1 MRPAEYRAEAK
12 CVRAGVLLLL
22 LFASGSAS
30 TAPLFENDTV
40 LEIRLSGPLRAI
52 FKNKRSSEREEHPFV
67 LTVDGAEIPVAVR
80 IRGNSRIIVCSFP
93 PLRLN
98 FSDQDTDEP
107 IFAGQTKLK
116 LVTHCK
122 SNSERSENNVLD
134 EYLAYRIFS
143 LISDVGYR
151 VRLLRITYDDTSGY
165 LKHLDRSYYG
175 FLIESNEALA
185 ARNGGQ
191 VSKIGGVPY
200 SRLNNMQTALFFVF
214 QYLIGNTDWS
224 LIREPDDSACCH
236 NADLME
242 FAGELYPIPYDFDY
256 SGVVNASYA
265 KPDSNLKIKRV
276 TQRLYR
282 GYCKPPIVVVA
293 PALEHIKALQ
303 GPIMSIIE
311 NIPLAGDADAASRV
325 RYIDYFFEEAENAD
339 KLLKRFDD
347 VCIGPR

>member
-1 MRPAEYRAEAK
+1 M
-12 CVRAGVLLLL
+12 
-22 LFASGSAS
+22 
-30 TAPLFENDTV
+30 
-40 LEIRLSGPLRAI
+40 
-52 FKNKRSSEREEHPFV
+52 
-67 LTVDGAEIPVAVR
+67 R
-80 IRGNSRIIVCSFP
+80 IRGNSRNVICSFP

-98 FSDQDTDEP
+98 FSDQDTDAT

-134 EYLAYRIFS
+134 EYLAYRIFN

-151 VRLLRITYDDTSGY
+151 VRLVRITYDDTDSY
-165 LKHLDRSYYG
+165 LKHLQRSYYG
-175 FLIESNEALA
+175 FLIESNEDLA

-200 SRLNNMQTALFFVF
+200 SRLNDVQTALFYIF

-242 FAGELYPIPYDFDY
+242 FGGELYPIPYDFDY

-265 KPDSNLKIKRV
+265 TPSSKLKLKRV

-282 GYCKPPIVVVA
+282 GYCKLPIVLVA

-303 GPIMSIIE
+303 GPIMSMVE
-311 NIPLAGDADAASRV
+311 NLPVAGDADAASRV
-325 RYIDYFFEEAENAD
+325 RYISYFFKEAENTD
-339 KLLKRFDD
+339 KLLRRFDD
-347 VCIGPR
+347 ACVGPR